1 MNGSAP
7 TGRCTTFGTPARC
20 RFRDKNLTLR
30 DVQVILGHAHL
41 TTTQVYLEEDD
52 HEIIRRVHQHLTA
65 QEEPTPRPSPA
76 VVPDG
81 YAEADL
87 AVLLGEATR

>member
-1 MNGSAP
+1 LRML
-7 TGRCTTFGTPARC
+7 
-20 RFRDKNLTLR
+20 RDKNLNLR

-52 HEIIRRVHQHLTA
+52 DEVIRRVHQHLTA
-65 QEEPTPRPSPA
+65 KEVPAPKPSRA
-76 VVPDG
+76 AVPDG

-87 AVLLGEATR
+87 AVLLGEVRA